1 VRVLAYGLVAGV
13 VLGLWAAVAAFGSVN
28 PVLLPPPEAAW
39 DALRALLEEPG
50 AVLDTVDTT
59 LRTALLA
66 FAIAAPAG
74 VALGVAIGSSRLL
87 REAYEPLIANLN
99 TIPVI
104 TLYPL
109 LVGIFGVTATP
120 RVVLGAIVAVL
131 PIAIASLWAAR
142 SVDPTL
148 VAAGRAMGA
157 RGWRLSSSVVIPGVT
172 PAILGGLRTG
182 LSLAIVTII
191 AGEYIASTSGVGY
204 ELAETSQSFRT
215 PELFAWLIVT
225 LAFVAV
231 VNGCMSVLEGIIERR
246 VRR

>member
-1 VRVLAYGLVAGV
+1 LRILAYVVVAGAVLA
-13 VLGLWAAVAAFGSVN
+13 LWIAVTALGSVN
-28 PVLLPPPEAAW
+28 PVLLPPPQDAW
-39 DALRALLEEPG
+39 EALRALLEEPR
-50 AVLDTVDTT
+50 AVLDTVAATLTT
-59 LRTALLA
+59 VLLA

-74 VALGVAIGSSRLL
+74 VTMGVAIGSSRLL
-87 REAYEPLIANLN
+87 RDAYEPLVANLN
-99 TIPVI
+99 TVPVI

-109 LVGIFGVTATP
+109 LVGMFGVTSTP
-120 RVVLGAIVAVL
+120 RVVLGVLAAVL

-142 SVDPTL
+142 SVDATL

-157 RGWRLSSSVVIPGVT
+157 RGWTLSRSVVIPGVM

-182 LSLAIVTII
+182 MSLAIVSII
-191 AGEYIASTSGVGY
+191 AGEYIASTSGIGY

-231 VNGCMSVLEGIIERR
+231 VNGCMSALEGIIERR